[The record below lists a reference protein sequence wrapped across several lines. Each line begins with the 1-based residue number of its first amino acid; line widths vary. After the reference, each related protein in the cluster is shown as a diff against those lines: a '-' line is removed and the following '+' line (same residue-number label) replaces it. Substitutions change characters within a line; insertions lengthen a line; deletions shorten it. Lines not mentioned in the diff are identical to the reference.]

1 MRAIFIT
8 ASVSSVASLV
18 AAVGFSAMSIV
29 PSPGAEAWRWRM
41 ILAAAAFLIVWLGLA
56 VWARRKM
63 HLSAGAPALPTWLG
77 RTLVAAGVVYVLLVL
92 LFTIG

>member
-1 MRAIFIT
+1 
-8 ASVSSVASLV
+8 
-18 AAVGFSAMSIV
+18 
-29 PSPGAEAWRWRM
+29 M